1 MACVA
6 HKAVF
11 PPGFTEPVC
20 PPRLESLSNPRTGPS
35 RTPRYMTM
43 EGHTTVLPYQRGPFS
58 PSALGGPS
66 RAPGAPLN
74 TCPCHRGHNPW
85 GGSAPQ
91 MRLKPVGG
99 EVGLRTPSPP
109 PALTPPPPHHAW
121 HLSYVPG
128 KRERSQEELSRTTE
142 MSRLLLE
149 GPPKGQGA
157 SRPLAPRPTLAL
169 EPAPQSFWKG
179 PCLPPGEFR
188 ESF

>member
-1 MACVA
+1 MT
-6 HKAVF
+6 VF
-11 PPGFTEPVC
+11 SAARITSYDLPKPSWQGWQTPIHGLFLYGLQDKNGFYI
-20 PPRLESLSNPRTGPS
+20 LKKNGF
-35 RTPRYMTM
+35 YI
-43 EGHTTVLPYQRGPFS
+43 FKW
-58 PSALGGPS
+58 
-66 RAPGAPLN
+66 
-74 TCPCHRGHNPW
+74 W